1 MISKKQVITFI
12 LILFIQYGYSQNRF
26 EQGYYIS
33 NSGSKTD
40 CLIEKK
46 EWAIWS
52 NDFFYATINGSV
64 KQIKIEDVKEF
75 GIENKL
81 KFITKEVEIEKSSD
95 NINKLD
101 KSSDFVFNKE
111 RILLKVIVEGDLS
124 LYQYL
129 DFNVKKLFF
138 KTITG
143 NITQLK
149 YKRYSNETNK
159 TINAIIEY
167 KNQLRKNMKCSNI
180 DFKELN
186 FELISIKK
194 YVLNQNKCSNS
205 KINFIEK
212 RVTQTKLLISG
223 SVGLNTSNLNIN
235 RSQKVFSL
243 NSTDPTFGID
253 FNFLIPTIRNEMEVN
268 FKTSYNAFKIKED
281 VNFGSSS
288 REIKV
293 NYSEVLLGIGGGY
306 RFHIDNDKSISF
318 RSGINYPILLSNTT
332 YTETGSNLDLS
343 TKKANPFLSISS
355 SMHIKKINLMAE
367 YFFKRNII
375 KGIDN
380 FQMNLNRI
388 VFKVSYELF

>member
-1 MISKKQVITFI
+1 
-12 LILFIQYGYSQNRF
+12 
-26 EQGYYIS
+26 
-33 NSGSKTD
+33 
-40 CLIEKK
+40 
-46 EWAIWS
+46 
-52 NDFFYATINGSV
+52 
-64 KQIKIEDVKEF
+64 
-75 GIENKL
+75 
-81 KFITKEVEIEKSSD
+81 
-95 NINKLD
+95 
-101 KSSDFVFNKE
+101 
-111 RILLKVIVEGDLS
+111 
-124 LYQYL
+124 
-129 DFNVKKLFF
+129 
-138 KTITG
+138 
-143 NITQLK
+143 
-149 YKRYSNETNK
+149 
-159 TINAIIEY
+159 
-167 KNQLRKNMKCSNI
+167 MKCSNI

-212 RVTQTKLLISG
+212 RVTQPKLLISG

-355 SMHIKKINLMAE
+355 SMHIKKINLIAE

-388 VFKVSYELF
+388 VFKISYELF

>member
-1 MISKKQVITFI
+1 
-12 LILFIQYGYSQNRF
+12 
-26 EQGYYIS
+26 
-33 NSGSKTD
+33 
-40 CLIEKK
+40 
-46 EWAIWS
+46 
-52 NDFFYATINGSV
+52 
-64 KQIKIEDVKEF
+64 
-75 GIENKL
+75 
-81 KFITKEVEIEKSSD
+81 
-95 NINKLD
+95 
-101 KSSDFVFNKE
+101 
-111 RILLKVIVEGDLS
+111 
-124 LYQYL
+124 
-129 DFNVKKLFF
+129 
-138 KTITG
+138 
-143 NITQLK
+143 
-149 YKRYSNETNK
+149 
-159 TINAIIEY
+159 
-167 KNQLRKNMKCSNI
+167 
-180 DFKELN
+180 
-186 FELISIKK
+186 
-194 YVLNQNKCSNS
+194 
-205 KINFIEK
+205 
-212 RVTQTKLLISG
+212 
-223 SVGLNTSNLNIN
+223 
-235 RSQKVFSL
+235 
-243 NSTDPTFGID
+243 
-253 FNFLIPTIRNEMEVN
+253 MEVN